1 VRDVLF
7 VLALAI
13 VTPFFVG
20 MLTAFLFPPLCWWL
34 EKRAAKAKAND
45 ALLAALARA
54 RTGRAN

>member
-1 VRDVLF
+1 M
-7 VLALAI
+7 VLALALALFL
-13 VTPFFVG
+13 PFLVG

-45 ALLAALARA
+45 ALLAAIARG